1 MKERRILPQTLLFLS
16 NPINEEGLF
25 HALISQFLNERDKL
39 GLDLSEHQIE
49 ILCRTLL
56 TGGENTLHDF
66 NKWQINERSIFDDYR
81 KDELEIV
88 DYLHLVSIEMRK
100 QWGQYATPQKIARY
114 ILKSVNYVS
123 TKSIINKKIIDPSCG
138 SGVFLVEAARI
149 YLFSLKKAN
158 VPQSKWYPLIT
169 SAIAGI
175 DIDPKACFFTRLN
188 LSMILAPAILQ
199 FATKNNIKD
208 LNPLPVYCADTLEL
222 FVSEAS
228 RDRVMYGDL
237 NILLRNQFDFVVGN
251 PPYFKISGLS
261 KRLKSVFSESIY
273 GHPNTYGLFIHAGI
287 DMLKPQGKLGFI
299 VPRSMLSGLYFKN
312 LRGFIEKN
320 TAVKEITSIAERKKT
335 FDHVL
340 HGTMIL
346 ILEHNKNTDDE
357 KVAISN
363 VQSSNDLDIH
373 NQISI
378 HRDQIIQH
386 LNGTTVWFIAESM
399 DMYNIINRIIKEHPL
414 LSGQEI
420 NCRAKTGQI
429 VWNRVKPLL
438 AGSQEPDTLPLIW
451 ATDVG
456 KFGFTFN
463 RIGTSRPCFL
473 RVTSKTGN
481 LIINEPG
488 ILVQRITADEQY
500 SRIVAS
506 LPHEFCKK
514 ELNGYFVE
522 NHLNIIQSSKR
533 ETKTDL
539 YFLLGVLN
547 SEIVEFFFR
556 AMNGN
561 TQVSATEL
569 NLLPIP
575 RGDLYPEIAGIAKKL
590 QEKPFNTGKSILFE
604 KLNLLVSKAYGLS
617 GGELLFIKQ
626 YLQQR
631 RGFDYKRN

>member
-1 MKERRILPQTLLFLS
+1 MFPS
-16 NPINEEGLF
+16 NSINEEELF
-25 HALISQFLNERDKL
+25 HALIYHFLNERDKL
-39 GLDLSEHQIE
+39 GLDLSEYQIE

-56 TGGENTLHDF
+56 TGDENTLHDF
-66 NKWQINERSIFDDYR
+66 NKWQISERSVFDDYR

-100 QWGQYATPQKIARY
+100 QLGQYATPQKIVRY
-114 ILKSVNYVS
+114 ILESVNYVS

-149 YLFSLKKAN
+149 YLTSLKKAN
-158 VPQSKWYPLIT
+158 IPQSKWYPLIT

-175 DIDPKACFFTRLN
+175 DIDPRACFFTRLN
-188 LSMILAPAILQ
+188 LSMLLAPAILE
-199 FATKNNIKD
+199 FATKNNVKD
-208 LNPLPVYCADTLEL
+208 LTPLPVYCADTLEL
-222 FVSEAS
+222 FVSEES
-228 RDRVMYGDL
+228 RDGFMYGDL
-237 NILLRNQFDFVVGN
+237 SILLRNRFDFVVGN

-261 KRLKSVFSESIY
+261 KKLKSAFSESIY
-273 GHPNTYGLFIHAGI
+273 GHPNAYGLFIHAGV
-287 DMLKPQGKLGFI
+287 DMLKTRGKLGFV

-320 TAVKEITSIAERKKT
+320 SAVKGITTISERKKT

-346 ILEHNKNTDDE
+346 ILERNNNTDDK
-357 KVAISN
+357 KVTISS

-373 NQISI
+373 NRIAI
-378 HRDQIIQH
+378 HRNQIIQH
-386 LNGTTVWFIAESM
+386 LNGTTVWFVAESM

-438 AGSQEPDTLPLIW
+438 AGTQQPDTLPLIW

-456 KFGFTFN
+456 KFVFTFN
-463 RIGTSRPCFL
+463 RMGTSRPCFL
-473 RVTSKTGN
+473 KVTSKTEN
-481 LIINEPG
+481 LIVKGPCIM
-488 ILVQRITADEQY
+488 VQRITADEQY

-506 LPHEFCKK
+506 LPDGFCKK

-522 NHLNIIQSSKR
+522 NHLNIIQPSKR
-533 ETKTDL
+533 GTKADL

-575 RGDLYPEIAGIAKKL
+575 KGGLDQDIAGIAKKL
-590 QEKPFNTGKSILFE
+590 QGKPFNTGKSSLFE
-604 KLNLLVSKAYGLS
+604 KLNLLVSRAYGLS
-617 GGELLFIKQ
+617 DDELLFIKQ

-631 RGFDYKRN
+631 RGIDYRRN

>member
-16 NPINEEGLF
+16 NSINEEELF
-25 HALISQFLNERDKL
+25 HALISHFLNERDNL

-56 TGGENTLHDF
+56 TGDENTLHDF
-66 NKWQINERSIFDDYR
+66 NKWQINERSVFDDYR

-88 DYLHLVSIEMRK
+88 DYLHLVSIKMRK
-100 QWGQYATPQKIARY
+100 QLGQYATPQKIVRY
-114 ILKSVNYVS
+114 ILESVNYVS

-138 SGVFLVEAARI
+138 SGVFLIEAARI
-149 YLFSLKKAN
+149 YLISLKKAN
-158 VPQSKWYPLIT
+158 IPQSKWYPLIT

-175 DIDPKACFFTRLN
+175 DIDPRACFFTRLN
-188 LSMILAPAILQ
+188 LSMLLAPAILE
-199 FATKNNIKD
+199 FATKNNVED
-208 LNPLPVYCADTLEL
+208 LTPLPVYCTDTLEL
-222 FVSEAS
+222 FVSEES
-228 RDRVMYGDL
+228 RDGFMYGDL
-237 NILLRNQFDFVVGN
+237 NILLRNRFDFVVGN

-261 KRLKSVFSESIY
+261 KKLKSAFSESIY
-273 GHPNTYGLFIHAGI
+273 GHPNAYGLFIHAGI
-287 DMLKPQGKLGFI
+287 DMLKTRGKLGFV

-320 TAVKEITSIAERKKT
+320 TAVKGITNISERKKT

-346 ILEHNKNTDDE
+346 ILERNKNADDK
-357 KVAISN
+357 KVTISS

-373 NQISI
+373 NRIAV
-378 HRDQIIQH
+378 HRNQIIQR
-386 LNGTTVWFIAESM
+386 LNGTTVWFVAESV

-429 VWNRVKPLL
+429 VWNRAKPLL
-438 AGSQEPDTLPLIW
+438 AGTQQPDTLPLIW
-451 ATDVG
+451 ATDVR

-463 RIGTSRPCFL
+463 RMGTSRPCFL
-473 RVTSKTGN
+473 KVTSKTKN
-481 LIINEPG
+481 LIVKGPCIM
-488 ILVQRITADEQY
+488 VQRITADEQY

-506 LPHEFCKK
+506 LPHGFCKK
-514 ELNGYFVE
+514 QLNGYFVE
-522 NHLNIIQSSKR
+522 NHLNIIQPSKR
-533 ETKTDL
+533 GTKTDL

-575 RGDLYPEIAGIAKKL
+575 KGGLDQDIAGIAKKL
-590 QEKPFNTGKSILFE
+590 QGKPFNTGKSSLFE

-617 GGELLFIKQ
+617 GDELLFIKQ

-631 RGFDYKRN
+631 RGIDYKSN